1 MSVSQV
7 STGRTVSMATI
18 VPRSVEAMP
27 PQDLPLIR
35 TMRERMRAGEPY
47 AADTGLVELGD
58 RAADLTDALDA
69 VPARDRARRQELLE
83 RLLAAVGTDAEVRSP
98 LRVAYGSG
106 ISVGARCRIGPGL
119 VADEAATIT
128 IGDDVRIDAHVQL
141 LTPVQPLEAERRR
154 AGWEAARPVVLGDD
168 VWLGA
173 GVVVMPGVTIGAGT
187 VVGAGSV
194 VVSDLPAGVLAVGSP
209 AKVIRQLG

>member
-1 MSVSQV
+1 
-7 STGRTVSMATI
+7 
-18 VPRSVEAMP
+18 MP

-47 AADTGLVELGD
+47 AVDAGLVELGD

-83 RLLAAVGTDAEVRSP
+83 RLLAAVGEDAEVRSP
-98 LRVAYGSG
+98 LRVGYGSG
-106 ISVGARCRIGPGL
+106 ITVGARWRVGPGL
-119 VADEAATIT
+119 VALDSAPIT
-128 IGDDVRIDAHVQL
+128 IGDDVRLDAHVQL
-141 LTPVQPLEAERRR
+141 LTPVHPLEADRRR
-154 AGWEAARPVVLGDD
+154 AGWEAARPVTLGDD
-168 VWLGA
+168 VWLGP

-209 AKVIRQLG
+209 AQVIRQLG